1 MIMRILCYTD
11 AGHGWFKVDRALL
24 EKLGIDG
31 DISTFSYQRKNSVY
45 LEEDCD
51 AGRLFKALDD
61 RKIAWTYKESH
72 TDKTSKIRGYDR
84 YKKGASHANNSI
96 HA

>member
-1 MIMRILCYTD
+1 MRLLCYTD

-24 EKLGIDG
+24 EKLGIAG
-31 DISTFSYQRKNSVY
+31 DISPYSYQRNGSVY

-51 AGRLFKALDD
+51 AGHLFRALDE
-61 RKIAWTYKESH
+61 RHITWTYRECH
-72 TDKTSKIRGYDR
+72 TNKTSKIRGYDS